1 MPPTGR
7 ESSRSPTLV
16 DPEAAYYQTIEES
29 FVSLR
34 GDPLFLSNADWVL
47 VREWR
52 TEGIPLRIVLRG
64 IRDALDSHAHSWGRR
79 RKVKS
84 LAYCAAEVES
94 AHQRWRRAVATGAE
108 ATPSPAEALRAFAS
122 ALDSA
127 KGLGPASQEK
137 VRALAEAL
145 RGREQ
150 EGGDLRTLDPWLQ
163 AQEAQLLASLRQDL
177 APAAVSAVEVAV
189 DADLAPYRGR
199 MPDRVLA
206 AIRAESVARR
216 LLEAH
221 GLPRLSLFHLGS

>member
-7 ESSRSPTLV
+7 ERSRSPTLV
-16 DPEAAYYQTIEES
+16 DPEAAYYQTIEEG

-34 GDPLFLSNADWVL
+34 GDPLFLSNTDWLL

-52 TEGIPLRIVLRG
+52 TEGIPLRVVLRG
-64 IRDALDSHAHSWGRR
+64 IRDALDSHAHSWGRQ

-94 AHQRWRRAVATGAE
+94 AHQRWRRAVATGTE
-108 ATPSPAEALRAFAS
+108 ATPSPAEALRAFAI

-145 RGREQ
+145 RGRER

-177 APAAVSAVEVAV
+177 ASPAVGAIEAAVDS
-189 DADLAPYRGR
+189 DLAPYRGR
-199 MPDRVLA
+199 MPDKVLA